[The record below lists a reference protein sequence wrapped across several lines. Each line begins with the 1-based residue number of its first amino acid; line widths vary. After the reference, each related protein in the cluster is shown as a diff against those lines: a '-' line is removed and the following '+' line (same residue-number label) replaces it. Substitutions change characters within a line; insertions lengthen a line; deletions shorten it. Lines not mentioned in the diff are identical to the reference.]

1 MLLNLLFIKVDAT
14 VILSLSSLLTFFQ
27 SSSHKDYFS
36 LYNLIFYHL
45 DRTLVSHSNLY
56 SSTCPIRYLP
66 WLSVSYSGWDYTVQG
81 SSPHKCGQKV
91 CCSALNAVVT
101 AFLLDIFAFLSPLYI
116 LWSSFLTLEVLRR
129 SVKVLG
135 YFLNQHSSYPSSI
148 TFSNCNLPPFP
159 LHDPPF

>member
-1 MLLNLLFIKVDAT
+1 MKVGTT
-14 VILSLSSLLTFFQ
+14 VILLLSFPLIF
-27 SSSHKDYFS
+27 SSIPPPLWESFS
-36 LYNLIFYHL
+36 LYNLLLDHL